1 VTVYYLETSA
11 LLKRYRTEKGTDLL
25 DALFESKQESEIFT
39 TSYFTSLEVT
49 SVATR
54 LFKAETITKRSYH
67 QLLGRLSQD
76 MRRLVILQ
84 PVSDFI
90 LSEALNLIM
99 DHALRAPD
107 AIQLATALMVKST
120 IVGQPLYFLC
130 ADAKLRGA
138 CVNSELTIL
147 DPEAPD
153 SVKILKSYRNIP

>member
-1 VTVYYLETSA
+1 MAVFYLETSA
-11 LLKRYRTEKGTDLL
+11 LLKRYRTEKGTELL
-25 DALFESKQESEIFT
+25 DELFEGKQESEIFT

-49 SVATR
+49 SVAAR

-76 MRRLVILQ
+76 IRRLVILQ

-99 DHALRAPD
+99 DYTLRAPD
-107 AIQLATALMVKST
+107 AIQLATAYMVKST
-120 IVGQPLYFLC
+120 IVGQPLYFIC

-138 CVNSELTIL
+138 CVSSELTAL
-147 DPEAPD
+147 DPESAD
-153 SVKILKSYRNIP
+153 SVKVLKSYRNIS